1 MADYQPVSPSTYAN
15 MRWNRDPTL
24 RFTAGFTT
32 AVLTITELPRAALA
46 LPIGFVE
53 QDASFTPVAVL
64 GFEKGKNLFFDPAT
78 GWNSPFVPAVFAT
91 HPFKIGKT
99 GEQYILCVDRESDQL
114 SETSGEPFFLDN
126 GELGPTTRLVADLL
140 KESERAYAATRQ
152 ACAFMKKA
160 NIIRPWDITIKTE
173 IGESKPS
180 GFFRVDEAAL
190 NSASAEELVEL
201 RRTGALMM
209 AYCQMLSSQHLTS
222 LGRRVASTR
231 SVAQAS
237 QHSAPAAV
245 DSIALGASGT
255 FNFGALR

>member
-1 MADYQPVSPSTYAN
+1 MANYQPVSPSTHAH

-32 AVLTITELPRAALA
+32 AILTITELPRAALA
-46 LPIGFVE
+46 LPIGFIE
-53 QDASFTPVAVL
+53 MNESYAPVAIL
-64 GFEKGKNLFFDPAT
+64 GLEKGKNLFFDAAT
-78 GWNSPFVPAVFAT
+78 GWNCPFVPSVFAT
-91 HPFKIGKT
+91 HPFKIGKS
-99 GEQYILCVDRESDQL
+99 GEQHILCVDSESDLL

-140 KESERAYAATRQ
+140 KESERAYMATRQ

-160 NIIRPWDITIKTE
+160 NIIRPWNITIKTE
-173 IGESKPS
+173 KGESKPA

-190 NSASAEELVEL
+190 NSVSADELVEL

-209 AYCQMLSSQHLTS
+209 AYCQTLSSQHLAS

-231 SVAQAS
+231 SIAQAS
-237 QHSAPAAV
+237 QHGGPAPA
-245 DSIALGASGT
+245 DSIAMGASGT
-255 FNFGALR
+255 FNFGGLR